1 MEGLIFAIVIG
12 LISAFFGRNKE
23 KGKDQTN
30 RPRTPNPGSNP
41 SRSPEIEQT
50 KARVEKQV
58 KKSAANLQTRFEEK
72 KATAANT
79 ITETWKE
86 EEKQLSKQME
96 KTLAKAETIRKKHI
110 DLDFHNQDDVV
121 KGFIYSEVFGAP
133 RSRRRHQR
141 K

>member
-96 KTLAKAETIRKKHI
+96 KTLAKAETIRKKRI
-110 DLDFHNQDDVV
+110 DLDFHSQDDVV

-133 RSRRRHQR
+133 RSRRRHHR

>member
-1 MEGLIFAIVIG
+1 MEGLILAIVIG
-12 LISAFFGRNKE
+12 LISALFGRNKE

-30 RPRTPNPGSNP
+30 RPRTPTPGSNP

-50 KARVEKQV
+50 KARVEEQV
-58 KKSAANLQTRFEEK
+58 KKGAASIQTRFEEK
-72 KATAANT
+72 KAAAQNT
-79 ITETWKE
+79 VAHTLKE
-86 EEKQLSKQME
+86 EEKRLSKQME
-96 KTLAKAETIRKKHI
+96 KTLAKAETIRTKRI

-133 RSRRRHQR
+133 RSRRRHHR